1 MIRVLNFAMIAIT
14 MLICF
19 GLYRVTHAAQE
30 REAQLAAIEGE
41 IAETKRAA
49 GVLKAE
55 FSLLSQ
61 PAKIEALTERHLEL
75 QPTRAQQVAMRVSD
89 LPWRE
94 QAAVAGTGASE
105 AIIDGIPMA
114 GADEKPP
121 VFDDTAPTPAPKPR
135 SIGR

>member
-30 REAQLAAIEGE
+30 REAQLASIEGA
-41 IAETKRAA
+41 ISETKREA

-75 QPTRAQQVAMRVSD
+75 EPTRAQQVAMRVSD
-89 LPWRE
+89 LPWRARE
-94 QAAVAGTGASE
+94 QAAGTAE
-105 AIIDGIPMA
+105 VIDGIPMA
-114 GADEKPP
+114 QADEKPP
-121 VFDDTAPTPAPKPR
+121 VYDDTAPTPAPKPR